1 MSKVGGAQGVGGAEG
16 RASKPAASGAVG
28 KAGVSAKAEREGKA
42 ATPTKATAESQ
53 DQNPTSTSA
62 SRQIQV
68 TVEKDTGSK
77 VTSATKKESAVPRAT
92 AKRVPAKKAQM
103 PKAAGPTPKAP
114 EKSTLAKG
122 TPADVVPTERGKAV
136 DPEVSAAR
144 LTKSASVVSDPTV
157 AERKPPVY
165 VPLPVDVYDAKFL
178 AEQSELLVAEQVA
191 YTESAAELKAE
202 ADALAQDMEPG
213 DVQFDEES
221 GEGGTATIDR
231 ERDLVLSAQA
241 RAAVDEITH
250 ALVKIG
256 TRTYGSCEN
265 CRQPIPKARLK
276 ALPYARLCVACK
288 SGGLSRR

>member
-1 MSKVGGAQGVGGAEG
+1 MPKKPGVSKSDGAQG
-16 RASKPAASGAVG
+16 RAPRPATSGAAG
-28 KAGVSAKAEREGKA
+28 KGGISATAKGEGQVT
-42 ATPTKATAESQ
+42 TPTKATPGSQ
-53 DQNPTSTSA
+53 DRALTSA
-62 SRQIQV
+62 STRSGV
-68 TVEKDTGSK
+68 TVEQGPSPKAP
-77 VTSATKKESAVPRAT
+77 SATKKASAGSGASVEKA
-92 AKRVPAKKAQM
+92 PAKKAHT
-103 PKAAGPTPKAP
+103 PKAAEPAPKAP
-114 EKSTLAKG
+114 AYTTPPKSA
-122 TPADVVPTERGKAV
+122 PAEVLPTKRARAADSEVP
-136 DPEVSAAR
+136 AAR
-144 LTKSASVVSDPTV
+144 LTNSGSAVADPAVT
-157 AERKPPVY
+157 ERKAPVY

-241 RAAVDEITH
+241 RAVVDEITH
-250 ALVKIG
+250 ALVKIKA
-256 TRTYGSCEN
+256 RTYGSCEN

-276 ALPYARLCVACK
+276 ALPFARLCVACK